1 MQSSDLPAYVIDTNA
16 LYWYR
21 QNVSRLGSAADAV
34 LRLAAQGG
42 ARVIVPAIVV
52 AELYYLTQKAG
63 IPVTPSEVLA
73 HIDQSREFV
82 FSALG
87 QAQLENMAAASAVP
101 EMHDR
106 LIAAEA
112 LVHGVPVISSDLA
125 LRTSGVV
132 DVIW

>member
-1 MQSSDLPAYVIDTNA
+1 MQSSDLPTYVIDTNA

-21 QNVSRLGSAADAV
+21 QNVRRLGLAADAV

-42 ARVIVPAIVV
+42 ARIIVPAIVV
-52 AELYYLTQKAG
+52 AELYYLTQKVGA
-63 IPVTPSEVLA
+63 PVTPSAVLA
-73 HIDQSREFV
+73 HIADSREFV

-87 QAQLENMAAASAVP
+87 QAQLENMAVASAVP

-112 LVHGVPVISSDLA
+112 LTYGAPVISSDQA
-125 LRTSGVV
+125 LRSSGVV